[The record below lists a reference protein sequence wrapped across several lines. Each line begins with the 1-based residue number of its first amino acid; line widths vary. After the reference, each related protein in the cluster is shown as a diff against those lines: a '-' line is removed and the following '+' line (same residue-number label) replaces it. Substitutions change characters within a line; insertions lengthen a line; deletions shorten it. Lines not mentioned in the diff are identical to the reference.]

1 MKLRVTSVTASSVG
15 ELINGVTTSLEDLLR
30 PMLEQKDYGGGVEQF
45 SAFYVSVGPAPEEN
59 RPYCQMHNRSGK
71 YKDIVTGKMVSYV
84 GIAIPVDPER
94 VLTSSKEALPK
105 LLHGLLL
112 EQLEAPAYQ
121 LPKKFDSQ
129 RLLADLKAV
138 LA

>member
-1 MKLRVTSVTASSVG
+1 MKLRVTSVTTSSVG
-15 ELINGVTTSLEDLLR
+15 ELINGVTTKLEDLLR

-45 SAFYVSVGPAPEEN
+45 SAFYVSVGSDLEEN

-112 EQLEAPAYQ
+112 EQLAAPAYQ